1 MNPGKIFIVSVF
13 CYDYLEIYTTSCYF
27 HKGLR
32 AANLKSFEDRS
43 VCN

>member
-13 CYDYLEIYTTSCYF
+13 CYDYLEIYTSCYF